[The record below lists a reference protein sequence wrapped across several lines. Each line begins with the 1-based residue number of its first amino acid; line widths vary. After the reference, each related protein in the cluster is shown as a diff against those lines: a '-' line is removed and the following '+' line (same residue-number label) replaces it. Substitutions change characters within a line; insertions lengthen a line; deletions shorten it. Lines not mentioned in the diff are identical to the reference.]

1 MIAQS
6 IHNKDN
12 KNVTSPTAS
21 AARTNVRYVILA
33 MIFIVTVFNY
43 VDRATLSIA
52 APAMRADL
60 GFDALTMGIAFSA
73 FGWAYTSMQIPGGII
88 LDRYGSRTVLGISL
102 IVWSTLTFLQGY
114 VDLFSSAFVA
124 LFVLR
129 FLMGVAESP
138 AFPAN
143 NRLTVMWF
151 PRNERGLATA
161 IFQSAQYFALAAF
174 TPLMVLLLNS
184 FGWQH
189 VFFWT
194 GAAGILVGLLW
205 FRMVHEPRKDKRV
218 NAAEIEYIEAGG
230 GMPSIGD
237 TKTPF
242 SWQRAR
248 AIGGN
253 RMMLGIYLGQFC
265 LTSITW
271 FSLTWFPTYLVEA
284 RGMTMLKV
292 GLVAAIPPL
301 AGFIGGMA
309 GGVWSDWMLKKGF
322 SLTAARKTPIIC
334 GLLLSSS
341 IVVANYTQ
349 SVVLVIAVMSLAFFA
364 KGVGNLGWCIVGDV
378 SPRQAM
384 GISGA
389 MFNFCGNIASI
400 VTPIAIGVL
409 VSQGSFDWALIYVS
423 AMGLLG
429 AFAYLF
435 IVGPLKRMEFDEAT
449 GMASQSTESAALKH

>member
-1 MIAQS
+1 VITPNS
-6 IHNKDN
+6 E
-12 KNVTSPTAS
+12 
-21 AARTNVRYVILA
+21 AARTNVRYLILA

-52 APAMRADL
+52 APAMRVDL
-60 GFDALTMGIAFSA
+60 GFDAVTMGIAFSA
-73 FGWAYTSMQIPGGII
+73 FGWAYTSMQLPGGVI
-88 LDRYGSRTVLGISL
+88 LDRFGSRLVLGMSL
-102 IVWSTLTFLQGY
+102 VIWSTFTFLQGF
-114 VDLFSSAFVA
+114 VDLFSSAFLA

-129 FLMGVAESP
+129 FMMGVAESP

-151 PRNERGLATA
+151 PRHERGLATA

-194 GAAGILVGLLW
+194 GGAGILIGLLW
-205 FRMVHEPRKDKRV
+205 FRFVHEPRRDKRV
-218 NAAEIEYIEAGG
+218 NQAELDYIEAGG
-230 GMPSIGD
+230 GLPDMGEI
-237 TKTPF
+237 KTPF
-242 SWQRAR
+242 SWARLR
-248 AIGGN
+248 AISAN
-253 RMMLGIYLGQFC
+253 RMMAGIYLGQFC

-271 FSLTWFPTYLVEA
+271 FFLTWFPTYLIEA
-284 RGMTMLKV
+284 KGMTLLKV
-292 GLVAAIPPL
+292 GLVAAIPPV
-301 AGFIGGMA
+301 AGCLGGMI
-309 GGVWSDWMLKKGF
+309 GGVWPDWMLKKGF

-349 SVVLVIAVMSLAFFA
+349 SISLVILVMSIAFFA

-378 SPRQAM
+378 SPKHAM
-384 GISGA
+384 GTSGA

-400 VTPIAIGVL
+400 ITPIAIGLL
-409 VSQGSFDWALIYVS
+409 VKGASFDAALVYIA

-429 AFAYLF
+429 AFAYLV
-435 IVGPLKRMEFDEAT
+435 IVGPLKRLEIDRPQDSDTSPVAV
-449 GMASQSTESAALKH
+449 SHPVR

>member
-1 MIAQS
+1 MNNPMRSVAT
-6 IHNKDN
+6 K
-12 KNVTSPTAS
+12 
-21 AARTNVRYVILA
+21 TNVRYLILV

-52 APAMRADL
+52 APSLRKDL
-60 GFDALTMGIAFSA
+60 GFDAVTMGIAFSA
-73 FGWAYTSMQIPGGII
+73 FGWAYTWLQIPGGII
-88 LDRYGSRTVLGISL
+88 LDRFGSRLVLGLSL
-102 IVWSTLTFLQGY
+102 ILWSGLTFLQGY

-129 FLMGVAESP
+129 FLMGAAEAP

-151 PRNERGLATA
+151 PRHERGLATA
-161 IFQSAQYFALAAF
+161 VFQSAQYFALAAF
-174 TPLMVLLLNS
+174 TPIMVWTLS
-184 FGWQH
+184 TFGWQH
-189 VFFWT
+189 VFFST
-194 GAAGILVGLLW
+194 GVAGILIGLLW

-218 NAAEIEYIEAGG
+218 NQAEIDYIEAGG
-230 GMPSIGD
+230 GLPSMGD
-237 TKTPF
+237 APIPF
-242 SWQRAR
+242 SWKRVR
-248 AIGGN
+248 TIGGN

-271 FSLTWFPTYLVEA
+271 FFLTWFPTYLIEA
-284 RGMTMLKV
+284 KGMTLLKV
-292 GLVAAIPPL
+292 GLVAAIPPI
-301 AGFIGGMA
+301 AGCLGGVIGGL
-309 GGVWSDWMLKKGF
+309 WSDWMLRKGY

-349 SVVLVIAVMSLAFFA
+349 SIPLVILVMSIAFFA

-378 SPRQAM
+378 SPKRAM
-384 GISGA
+384 GVSGA
-389 MFNFCGNIASI
+389 MFNFCGNLASI
-400 VTPIAIGVL
+400 VTPIAIGVMINQL
-409 VSQGSFDWALIYVS
+409 GSFDVALMYVA

-435 IVGPLKRMEFDEAT
+435 IVGPLKRLEFDEPQDPPVNPLLNDAHL
-449 GMASQSTESAALKH
+449 SDLRQSHS